1 MTEPK
6 ASEQAVEYLQTA
18 AIEAIKAVRSFLD
31 VAESLVREP
40 ETAALVGKAFA
51 EAAVAAFRP
60 TTLSGDDAADHD
72 YDQDDDDEDDDKE
85 RGTGGVRRIDLSD

>member
-40 ETAALVGKAFA
+40 ETAAMVGKAFA

-60 TTLSGDDAADHD
+60 TALSDDDAEDNDRDAD
-72 YDQDDDDEDDDKE
+72 ENEE